1 MNHNKLHLNELKCF
15 KMHVR
20 KASEC
25 CPILKVDGN
34 EMKSV
39 DRERYLG
46 DILTSDGKINNNIE
60 ERVNKGF
67 GKVNDIPGFHF
78 LGGDGGGRRTSE
90 VSPHSQTVH

>member
-1 MNHNKLHLNELKCF
+1 
-15 KMHVR
+15 MHVG

-67 GKVNDIPGFHF
+67 GKVNDILPI
-78 LGGDGGGRRTSE
+78 LSE
-90 VSPHSQTVH
+90 VSFQRLESVDKNFMSRICQAPISTPV